1 MRASWCWWAVETTLS
16 DAFRVLSSRQ
26 GASWQRE
33 THPAGQRQAE
43 AYDVL
48 PWARQ
53 QAPTPF
59 ALWRVATVPGLA
71 DGASGAQ
78 DVNTDAERGDEG
90 GDLPGQGSA
99 PDARGSAKFA
109 ELVGD
114 LDLNLTDESGPSD
127 EPSAP
132 ATVMDEQALEA
143 ARQEGLAQGHAAGLV
158 EGLAQGQ
165 AQGQAQAQAAWQD
178 QQGLLAQLVQ
188 QVPRLSEQL
197 DAWREP
203 MRELALH
210 LAEQL
215 VRGELRTSGEVVAR
229 LVQQALDTLE
239 QPSARVLALLHP
251 DDAEQLMAMASELP
265 KDMRIQPDPSMTRG
279 SVRVSTDDTLI
290 EDLMSNR
297 LQALAQA
304 LLNSDSTWASRSAL
318 LHEPAAATSLTQR
331 AQDMDEDAITDAQPH
346 ADDEA

>member
-33 THPAGQRQAE
+33 TQPAGQRQA
-43 AYDVL
+43 ATYDVL

-71 DGASGAQ
+71 DGVSDAQ
-78 DVNTDAERGDEG
+78 EDNADAERGDEG
-90 GDLPGQGSA
+90 GDLPGQGSG
-99 PDARGSAKFA
+99 PDAQGSAKFA

-114 LDLNLTDESGPSD
+114 LDLNLTDESAPSD
-127 EPSAP
+127 EPLAP
-132 ATVMDEQALEA
+132 AAVVDEQALEA
-143 ARQEGLAQGHAAGLV
+143 ARQEGLAQGHAAGLA

-239 QPSARVLALLHP
+239 QPSARVLALMHP
-251 DDAEQLMAMASELP
+251 DDAERLMAMASALP

-304 LLNSDSTWASRSAL
+304 LLSSDSAWASRSVL
-318 LHEPAAATSLTQR
+318 LHEPATSLTQR
-331 AQDMDEDAITDAQPH
+331 AQDMDEDAISDAPPH

>member
-43 AYDVL
+43 TYDVL

-71 DGASGAQ
+71 DGVSDAQ
-78 DVNTDAERGDEG
+78 EDNADAERGDEG
-90 GDLPGQGSA
+90 GDLLGQGSG
-99 PDARGSAKFA
+99 PDAQGSAKFA

-114 LDLNLTDESGPSD
+114 LDLNLTNEPALSD

-132 ATVMDEQALEA
+132 AVVVDEQALEA
-143 ARQEGLAQGHAAGLV
+143 ARQEGLAQGHAAGLA

-318 LHEPAAATSLTQR
+318 LHQPAAATSLTQR

>member
-1 MRASWCWWAVETTLS
+1 MS

-26 GASWQRE
+26 GASWQRQ
-33 THPAGQRQAE
+33 TQPAGQRQA
-43 AYDVL
+43 ATYDVL
-48 PWARQ
+48 PWAKQ
-53 QAPTPF
+53 EAPAPF
-59 ALWRVATVPGLA
+59 ALWRVAAVPGLA
-71 DGASGAQ
+71 DGAS
-78 DVNTDAERGDEG
+78 DVQEDNADAERGDEG
-90 GDLPGQGSA
+90 GDSPGQGSA
-99 PDARGSAKFA
+99 SDAQGSAKFA

-114 LDLNLTDESGPSD
+114 LDLNLTDESAPSD
-127 EPSAP
+127 EPLAP
-132 ATVMDEQALEA
+132 AAVVDEQALEA
-143 ARQEGLAQGHAAGLV
+143 ARQEGLAQGHAAGLA

-239 QPSARVLALLHP
+239 QPSARVLALMHP
-251 DDAEQLMAMASELP
+251 DDAERLMAMASELP

-304 LLNSDSTWASRSAL
+304 LLSSDSAWASRSVL

-331 AQDMDEDAITDAQPH
+331 AQDMDEDAITDAPPH

>member
-1 MRASWCWWAVETTLS
+1 MQVSWCWWAAETTLS

-26 GASWQRE
+26 GASWQRQ
-33 THPAGQRQAE
+33 TQPAGQRRA
-43 AYDVL
+43 ATYDVL
-48 PWARQ
+48 PWAKQ
-53 QAPTPF
+53 EAPAPF
-59 ALWRVATVPGLA
+59 ALWRVAVVPGLT
-71 DGASGAQ
+71 DGGSDLQEDNA
-78 DVNTDAERGDEG
+78 NAERGDEG
-90 GDLPGQGSA
+90 GDSPEEGSA
-99 PDARGSAKFA
+99 SDTQGSAKFA

-114 LDLNLTDESGPSD
+114 LDLNLIDESAPSE

-132 ATVMDEQALEA
+132 AVVVDEQALEE
-143 ARQEGLAQGHAAGLV
+143 ARQEGLAQGHAAGLA

-165 AQGQAQAQAAWQD
+165 AQGQAQAQAAWRD

-215 VRGELRTSGEVVAR
+215 VRSELRTSGEVVAR

-239 QPSARVLALLHP
+239 QPSARVLALMHP

-297 LQALAQA
+297 LQMLAQA
-304 LLNSDSTWASRSAL
+304 LLSSDSAWASRSVL
-318 LHEPAAATSLTQR
+318 LHESAAATSLRQR
-331 AQDMDEDAITDAQPH
+331 AQDMDEDAITDAPPH

>member
-33 THPAGQRQAE
+33 TQPAGQRQA
-43 AYDVL
+43 ATYDVL

-71 DGASGAQ
+71 DGVSDAQ
-78 DVNTDAERGDEG
+78 EDNADAERGDEG
-90 GDLPGQGSA
+90 GDSPGQGSA
-99 PDARGSAKFA
+99 SDAQGSAKFA

-114 LDLNLTDESGPSD
+114 LDLNLTDESAPSD
-127 EPSAP
+127 EPLAP
-132 ATVMDEQALEA
+132 AAVVDEQALEA
-143 ARQEGLAQGHAAGLV
+143 ARQEGLAQGHAAGLA

-239 QPSARVLALLHP
+239 QPSARVLALMHP
-251 DDAEQLMAMASELP
+251 DDAERLMAMASALP

-297 LQALAQA
+297 LQTLAQA
-304 LLNSDSTWASRSAL
+304 LLSSDSAWASRSVL

-331 AQDMDEDAITDAQPH
+331 AQDMDEDAITDAPPH